1 MKSFSQN
8 IFDELLQKAAESPRL
23 RTNFNIHDDTA
34 DPINRLY
41 IAAVPGT
48 EFATHRHQGK
58 WELVTC
64 IKGSFISKILNDD
77 GDVIQ
82 EFRMGE
88 DTVTIEL
95 PPGVWHTIEV
105 LTPCVFLEVK
115 QGPYAPVPPEDTMNP
130 GK

>member
-1 MKSFSQN
+1 MKSFSMGF
-8 IFDELLQKAAESPRL
+8 FDELLQKAAENPRL
-23 RTNFNIHDDTA
+23 RTNFNIHDDTD
-34 DPINRLY
+34 DPINRLF

-48 EFATHRHQGK
+48 EFATHRHQDK

-64 IKGSFISKILNDD
+64 LKGSFISKVLNDD
-77 GDVIQ
+77 GEVIR

-95 PPGVWHTIEV
+95 PPGAWHTIEV

-115 QGPYAPVPPEDTMNP
+115 KGPFVPASPDDIMFP